1 MIDRAK
7 RQTFKIIA
15 VSTGTLLTTPAVLAS
30 NLFGANT
37 NRTNTN
43 RAGYV
48 KPVGQIEVESRL
60 SAQTGELEIVL
71 TNIGDNN
78 AVITQ
83 ITPASIQHAQ
93 GDFNLQS
100 VIANGPL
107 QLKAGESVPVVLA
120 HNSDN
125 KNKALHHSAA
135 SLSHVLTN
143 NVSVVTE
150 NQAFV

>member
-7 RQTFKIIA
+7 RQTLKVIA

-37 NRTNTN
+37 NRN
-43 RAGYV
+43 GYV

-83 ITPASIQHAQ
+83 ITPARIQHAQ

-107 QLKAGESVPVVLA
+107 RLKAGESVPVVLA
-120 HNSDN
+120 HNSHN

-135 SLSHVLTN
+135 SLSHVITN
-143 NVSVVTE
+143 NISVVTE